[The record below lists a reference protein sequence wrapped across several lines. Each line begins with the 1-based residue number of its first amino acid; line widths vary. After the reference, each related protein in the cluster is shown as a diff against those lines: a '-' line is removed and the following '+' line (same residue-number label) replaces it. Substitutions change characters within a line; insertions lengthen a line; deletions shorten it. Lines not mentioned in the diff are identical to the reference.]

1 MSEVMTSKPTVLHQG
16 TKVKEALDTFEGTK
30 LRVLPVIDN
39 FDHVVGVINLEDIG
53 YVDVHRQSL
62 SLSETIM
69 LKPITIGEQTS
80 LEQAAQLM
88 IDKQQDHIFVVDKEE
103 KLIGVVSGI
112 EVVKKIIELFS

>member
-1 MSEVMTSKPTVLHQG
+1 MTSKPTVLHQG